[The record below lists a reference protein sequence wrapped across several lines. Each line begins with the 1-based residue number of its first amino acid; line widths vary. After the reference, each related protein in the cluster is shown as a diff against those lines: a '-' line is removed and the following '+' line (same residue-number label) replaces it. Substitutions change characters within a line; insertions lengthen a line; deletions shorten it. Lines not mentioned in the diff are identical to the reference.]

1 MKRFLRQRLLAA
13 LLLIL
18 GLTVVSFGALQMLPG
33 DPAQAIA
40 GGEADQAT
48 VDAVRRELK
57 LDRSFPE
64 QYVAY
69 MAGAVQGD
77 LGQSYQNRQSVVS
90 IIKSPLGL
98 SFKLMMY
105 AQILAMLI
113 AMPLG
118 LFLAYRAGTRI
129 DKGANAVA
137 VGMLSLPTFVSG
149 IVLSLVF
156 GLKLNILP
164 TVYPTDVNG
173 LFAQV
178 RALLLP
184 AVAIAIAQSPVYLRV
199 FRSDVINTLQEDFID
214 LARTKG
220 LSNRYVLLR
229 HSIRPSLFSLL
240 TLAGVNIGHLIGGA
254 IVVERVFAVPGAGTT
269 LITAVSQR
277 DYLVAVGLILVIGV
291 GFIVANL
298 LVDILYSVLDPRIA
312 VSGARA

>member
-1 MKRFLRQRLLAA
+1 MAAA

-18 GLTVVSFGALQMLPG
+18 GLTVVSFGALQLLPG

-40 GGEADQAT
+40 GSNADQAT
-48 VDAVRRELK
+48 VDAVRSELQ

-64 QYVAY
+64 QYAAY
-69 MAGAVQGD
+69 MSGAIRGD
-77 LGQSYQNRQSVVS
+77 LGESYQNRQPVVS
-90 IIKSPLGL
+90 LIKGPLGL

-105 AQILAMLI
+105 AQVLALLI

-118 LFLAYRAGTRI
+118 LFLAYRAGSRV

-137 VGMLSLPTFVSG
+137 IGMLSLPTFVSG

-156 GLKLNILP
+156 GLRLNLLP
-164 TVYPTDVNG
+164 TVYPTDVDG
-173 LFAQV
+173 FLSQL
-178 RALLLP
+178 RALFLP

-229 HSIRPSLFSLL
+229 HAIRPSLFSLL

-298 LVDILYSVLDPRIA
+298 IVDILYSVLDPRIA
-312 VSGARA
+312 VAGARG